1 LTESKAQQ
9 AQGNI
14 EAAIA
19 DLEIATRFDPSLS
32 EGWYRLASLYR
43 RVGRGSDASQAQ
55 EQFQKLKSDQE
66 EREIQMLRDN
76 FLQSLNVAQSDQ

>member
-1 LTESKAQQ
+1 
-9 AQGNI
+9 
-14 EAAIA
+14 
-19 DLEIATRFDPSLS
+19 
-32 EGWYRLASLYR
+32 
-43 RVGRGSDASQAQ
+43 VGRGSDASQAQ